1 MVVPRTS
8 TVTQEFL
15 RYFLAG
21 PPQYYYSSHSVTA
34 QVLLEKIVRTR
45 STTTPENGGLD
56 VTDE

>member
-1 MVVPRTS
+1 M
-8 TVTQEFL
+8 QEFL

-21 PPQYYYSSHSVTA
+21 PPQYYYSSCSVTA
-34 QVLLEKIVRTR
+34 QVLLEKISRTR